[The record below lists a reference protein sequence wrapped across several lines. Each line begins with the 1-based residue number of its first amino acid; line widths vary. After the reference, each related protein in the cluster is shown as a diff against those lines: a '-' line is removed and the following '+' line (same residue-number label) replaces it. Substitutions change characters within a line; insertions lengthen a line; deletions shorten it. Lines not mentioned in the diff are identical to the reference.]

1 MLNIVLEGCDGVG
14 KSTLAEAL
22 AHKNG
27 MDVLHLTRHSL
38 STFAAMLSR
47 YSFALPVIMDR
58 GPLSEYVYAKLFGR
72 EELISREMMQKLLI
86 VEEGKGF
93 KTVVLDCDPEV
104 IAARIEK
111 RGNEGPEIVN
121 NLRNIRNAYIDAAT
135 DLGIPIIDVTGLS
148 VAEIVE
154 EIEKRF

>member
-1 MLNIVLEGCDGVG
+1 
-14 KSTLAEAL
+14 
-22 AHKNG
+22 
-27 MDVLHLTRHSL
+27 
-38 STFAAMLSR
+38 
-47 YSFALPVIMDR
+47 
-58 GPLSEYVYAKLFGR
+58 
-72 EELISREMMQKLLI
+72 MMQKLLI
-86 VEEGKGF
+86 VEEKKGF

-104 IAARIEK
+104 IAARVEK